1 MSPLVQRPRVKR
13 PQGRADADTEQH
25 WSMLVFESL
34 SAGVMA
40 LLVGLLAVM
49 VIVGVYVIVVW
60 PLTFWDLTN
69 SGLEKYGAW
78 VNTVLWSV
86 FAGGSLAGF
95 WVFSGAA
102 FKGTTTRKAASAT
115 VRAKSSRG

>member
-1 MSPLVQRPRVKR
+1 M
-13 PQGRADADTEQH
+13 
-25 WSMLVFESL
+25 

-40 LLVGLLAVM
+40 VLVGLLAVM
-49 VIVGVYVIVVW
+49 VIVGVYVIVIW

-95 WVFSGAA
+95 WLFSGAA
-102 FKGTTTRKAASAT
+102 FKTKPARKASNT
-115 VRAKSSRG
+115 GVRGTSSRV

>member
-1 MSPLVQRPRVKR
+1 MSPLVQRQRLKS
-13 PQGRADADTEQH
+13 PQDSAEADQH

-40 LLVGLLAVM
+40 VLVGLLAVM
-49 VIVGVYVIVVW
+49 VIVGVYVIVIW

-95 WVFSGAA
+95 WLFSGAA
-102 FKGTTTRKAASAT
+102 FKTKPARKASNT
-115 VRAKSSRG
+115 GVRGTSSRV